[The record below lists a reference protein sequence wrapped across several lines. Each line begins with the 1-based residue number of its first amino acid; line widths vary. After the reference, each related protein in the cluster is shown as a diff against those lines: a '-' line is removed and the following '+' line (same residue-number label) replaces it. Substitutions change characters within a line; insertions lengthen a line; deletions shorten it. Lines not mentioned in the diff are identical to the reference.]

1 MPDLGSTSHSCL
13 IYERRI
19 KMTQFEFKTLDLPT
33 LHRHVIGFDRVFDE
47 INRTFANSRSTGAYP
62 PYNISKLD
70 ETHFLLEVAV
80 AGFSEEEL
88 DVSLNDQRLTITG
101 KKTEADSKEDVEYLH
116 RGISARDWERVFT
129 LGPDH
134 EVRGAMVKNGIL
146 TVAVEHVI
154 PNEKKPRKIAI
165 TYTK

>member
-1 MPDLGSTSHSCL
+1 
-13 IYERRI
+13 
-19 KMTQFEFKTLDLPT
+19 MTQFEFKTLDLPT

-47 INRTFANSRSTGAYP
+47 INRTFSNSRNAGTYP

-70 ETHFLLEVAV
+70 ETHFLVEVAV
-80 AGFSEEEL
+80 AGFAENEL
-88 DVSLNDQRLTITG
+88 DVSLNDQRLTVTG
-101 KKTEADSKEDVEYLH
+101 KKAEPDSAAEYLH

-134 EVRGAMVKNGIL
+134 EVRGAVVKNGIL
-146 TVAVEHVI
+146 SIAVEHVL
-154 PNEKKPRKIAI
+154 PDEKKPRKIAI